1 MKTDTAGHKNIIMLP
16 LNTFKTVIASTPLIS
31 IDLIVRNNKQQIL
44 LGKRLNR
51 PAQGF
56 WFVPG
61 GRILKDE
68 PLESA
73 FKRLIKVELGV
84 GEQVLQNHNST
95 FKGIYQH
102 FYNDNVTGNDFSTHY
117 VVLAYEITLTN
128 DLSSLVNALPKEQH
142 NEYKWLT
149 ETELL
154 NHKHVHKHTKW
165 YFQEGQNADASF
177 TK

>member
-1 MKTDTAGHKNIIMLP
+1 MLP
-16 LNTFKTVIASTPLIS
+16 LNTFKTIIASTPLIS
-31 IDLIVRNNKQQIL
+31 IDLIVRNNQQQIL

-51 PAQGF
+51 SAQGF

-68 PLESA
+68 SLKSA

-84 GEQVLQNHNST
+84 QEQVLQDHSST
-95 FKGIYQH
+95 FKGICQH
-102 FYNDNVTGNDFSTHY
+102 FYEDNVTGSDFNTHY

-128 DLSSLVNALPKEQH
+128 DLNSLVNALPKEQH
-142 NEYKWLT
+142 NEYQWLT

-154 NHKHVHKHTKW
+154 NHKYVHTHTKW
-165 YFQEGQNADASF
+165 YFQEGQNADASLIN
-177 TK
+177 KN